1 MIFTDATRKK
11 TNTKK
16 HALIFGG
23 VALLAVFLFSAK
35 TVFAFDA
42 DGVTGAATAGLKDLL
57 SFVSGT
63 IIWVLAALASL
74 WLTTTAL
81 QWLINNQTSLINFNN
96 GFISH
101 GLAVTQGL
109 ADLLLLLAFV
119 VAAFCIILKLFD
131 FEAKKIIPQLI
142 FAAIA
147 TRFGVLLVK
156 MMVDIG
162 NIAINTIMANNGDLL
177 SKATH
182 DLMSGAIF
190 SIATT
195 LAAMA
200 ALMVSYAI
208 PVVNLLSIGATIGSI
223 ATAAATIL
231 GINTDP
237 AVGAIGNATIY
248 FATNFVAK
256 GIFQIFA
263 CTILSGIFLSY
274 IVLFVSRIFMLQ
286 ILAVI
291 SPLAIMAYGLP
302 QTRRYFGD
310 WWKSLVK
317 WTFAGVWVLFF
328 LVLGLGSADFILSK
342 NYETDAVT
350 DVKALEGIHMDNTM
364 FYYLFLIVYLALV
377 KSMAGSDAVM
387 AEMFRTAMVGAGA
400 VAYSHVVKPTLSGVR
415 KGAMRSREDA
425 NMRIGTDKEHFYDK
439 AVMHVSGVAA
449 NIANEKTMSAWRGA
463 FSGDP
468 NKVSEIGEKAGKTWD
483 LNKRNKFS
491 DIGSLIKEEVSETG
505 KDNTVENVISKGVGA
520 SPAEA
525 AWAMQN
531 AKSEDLPDLISS
543 FGKNTG
549 RNLDYAVKY
558 GLIKPRVTESAAR
571 SGGLESSQQLRD
583 YYKKQDKQNL
593 QLAKVERFASVT
605 PSTLT
610 AQEQAEE
617 NEKMRARVMSLKG
630 ATVRRDSFKKL
641 PDSVFENEKNV
652 QALLMSGDTGMY
664 GYARSSVNKKTYDI
678 MVEATKNNFAA
689 IAKAN
694 PDLAKAIALDPRDRE
709 GYGNL
714 IPQNIKA
721 SAEAIHR
728 QNPNTSYE
736 DALKDI
742 VESMT

>member
-1 MIFTDATRKK
+1 MIFTNANQKK
-11 TNTKK
+11 FDLKK

-23 VALLAVFLFSAK
+23 AALFAIFLFGAK

-42 DGVTGAATAGLKDLL
+42 DGVKGAATAGLEDLL

-119 VAAFCIILKLFD
+119 VAAFCIILKLWD
-131 FEAKKIIPQLI
+131 FEAKKIIPKLI

-162 NIAINTIMANNGDLL
+162 NVAINTIMANNGDLL
-177 SKATH
+177 SKATY

-237 AVGAIGNATIY
+237 ALGAIGNATIY

-400 VAYSHVVKPTLSGVR
+400 VAYSHVVKPTLSGAR
-415 KGAMRSREDA
+415 KGAMRSYEDA
-425 NMRIGTDKEHFYDK
+425 DKRIGTDKEHFYDK
-439 AVMHVSGVAA
+439 TVKHISGLTA
-449 NIANEKTMSAWRGA
+449 NIANEKTMSTWRGA

-468 NKVSEIGEKAGKTWD
+468 NKVSEIGEKAGKTW
-483 LNKRNKFS
+483 NIRKYKKFS
-491 DIGSLIKEEVSETG
+491 DIGSLIKEEVKEAG
-505 KDNTVENVISKGVGA
+505 KDKTIEDIMAKGANA
-520 SPAEA
+520 SSEEA
-525 AWAMQN
+525 VWAMQT
-531 AKSEDLPDLISS
+531 AKSEDLPDLISG

-549 RNLDYAVKY
+549 RDLDYAVKY
-558 GLIKPRVTESAAR
+558 GLIKPGVMEAAAR

-583 YYKKQDKQNL
+583 YYKKQDKQDL
-593 QLAKVERFASVT
+593 QLTKVEKFANAT
-605 PSTLT
+605 PSTLSPQ
-610 AQEQAEE
+610 AQAEE
-617 NEKMRARVMSLKG
+617 NEKMRARVMSLKS
-630 ATVRRDSFKKL
+630 ATVRRDTFKKL
-641 PDSVFENEKNV
+641 PDSVFADNKNI
-652 QALLMSGDTGMY
+652 QAMLISGGTDMI
-664 GYARSSVNKKTYDI
+664 GYSRSINKETYKKIAAVAKD
-678 MVEATKNNFAA
+678 NFKGL
-689 IAKAN
+689 AKAN
-694 PDLAKAIALDPRDRE
+694 PDLVRAMAQDPNDIN
-709 GYGNL
+709 GYGAF
-714 IPQNIKA
+714 IPDDIKQQ
-721 SAEAIHR
+721 AENDYQRRGDITY
-728 QNPNTSYE
+728 NE
-736 DALKDI
+736 ALKEI
-742 VESMT
+742 VEGLT